1 MMIVGAYERRCKSQ
15 SISLRRT
22 SIKSDLAFASTWVVN
37 DNLTFS
43 FSWIHDLY
51 THYRMASDYF
61 YLNTYISF

>member
-1 MMIVGAYERRCKSQ
+1 MFTLFCPS
-15 SISLRRT
+15 
-22 SIKSDLAFASTWVVN
+22 SDSRASSSGTVVDRKPDWVVS

-43 FSWIHDLY
+43 FSWIHDLS